1 MYVPSRA
8 VMTEWQRAGV
18 FGHGP
23 RGNYGAISENN
34 EQQPNRRM
42 ITIDELLELEDR
54 AQRIELFDSLTLESL
69 TFTELM
75 SAAIPSQMFIRV
87 FFQHEFYNG
96 VAGLDPNG
104 VPLESEDFE
113 LPPDLLMA
121 WNIAMVFLLWMI
133 GVTLFVT
140 IMIFVKIQSD
150 T

>member
-1 MYVPSRA
+1 MA
-8 VMTEWQRAGV
+8 EWQRAGV

-23 RGNYGAISENN
+23 RGNYGAIAENN
-34 EQQPNRRM
+34 VQRPNRRT

-54 AQRIELFDSLTLESL
+54 AQRIELFDSITLESL

-96 VAGLDPNG
+96 VAGLDANG
-104 VPLESEDFE
+104 DPLVGDSEDFD

-140 IMIFVKIQSD
+140 IMLFVKIQSD